1 MAISVVLAQLG
12 APCAVNA
19 QAIPGAKA
27 ESTKALVQ
35 GEWLAYAGTHASAR
49 YSPVDTDRP
58 RQRQG
63 FALRLA
69 LESPEG
75 RPFREVLDNQ

>member
-49 YSPVDTDRP
+49 YSPLTQIDR
-58 RQRQG
+58 G
-63 FALRLA
+63 NAKDLHFA
-69 LESPEG
+69 
-75 RPFREVLDNQ
+75 